1 MWRIYILALISFL
14 IGSSQFITSGFL
26 DQIAAAMRISIATAG
41 QFTTAYALV
50 YAIVTPIVTSLT
62 AKIDRK
68 KIILCSFGVFI
79 LGNILSYFSS
89 SVGVFTISRII
100 VASGAGI
107 SVVIALTIASQI
119 APIGKKASSIAIV
132 TIGFTIA
139 LIIGVPIGRLL
150 SSTFGWRSVFLIISL
165 LSIIAVFIIIVF
177 IPKVQNDQNT
187 SIKEQLKLFK
197 NPRVIM
203 GLMITLF
210 WLSGYALVY
219 VYISPFLTKGLKLS
233 ANLVVLAL
241 FVFGIAC
248 LVGSKIGGYCAD
260 RYGVI
265 NTLLVSMV
273 CDIVS
278 LSFLTISINSAIYIF
293 IFLFFWSATV
303 WSVQPAQL
311 ANLASLIPSQT
322 SMILG
327 LNQSVSQMSM
337 AIGSVLG
344 GVIISFSPMTSLAWL
359 GNIGVLGSII
369 CVLFLKR
376 KLVTDKF

>member
-89 SVGVFTISRII
+89 SVGIFTISRII

-150 SSTFGWRSVFLIISL
+150 SSTFGWRSVF
-165 LSIIAVFIIIVF
+165 
-177 IPKVQNDQNT
+177 
-187 SIKEQLKLFK
+187 
-197 NPRVIM
+197 
-203 GLMITLF
+203 
-210 WLSGYALVY
+210 
-219 VYISPFLTKGLKLS
+219 
-233 ANLVVLAL
+233 
-241 FVFGIAC
+241 
-248 LVGSKIGGYCAD
+248 
-260 RYGVI
+260 
-265 NTLLVSMV
+265 
-273 CDIVS
+273 
-278 LSFLTISINSAIYIF
+278 
-293 IFLFFWSATV
+293 
-303 WSVQPAQL
+303 
-311 ANLASLIPSQT
+311 
-322 SMILG
+322 
-327 LNQSVSQMSM
+327 
-337 AIGSVLG
+337 
-344 GVIISFSPMTSLAWL
+344 
-359 GNIGVLGSII
+359 
-369 CVLFLKR
+369 
-376 KLVTDKF
+376 

>member
-293 IFLFFWSATV
+293 I
-303 WSVQPAQL
+303 
-311 ANLASLIPSQT
+311 
-322 SMILG
+322 
-327 LNQSVSQMSM
+327 
-337 AIGSVLG
+337 
-344 GVIISFSPMTSLAWL
+344 
-359 GNIGVLGSII
+359 
-369 CVLFLKR
+369 
-376 KLVTDKF
+376 